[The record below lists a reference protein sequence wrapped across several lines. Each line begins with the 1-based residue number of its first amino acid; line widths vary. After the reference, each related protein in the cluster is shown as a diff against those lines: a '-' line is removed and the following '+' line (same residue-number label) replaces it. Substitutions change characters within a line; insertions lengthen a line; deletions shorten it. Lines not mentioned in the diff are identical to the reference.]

1 MVWYSSILLD
11 LDLPI
16 RYPAV
21 IVITGTSTTDKAL
34 RVNKFLFNFGLK
46 IKVSNENIYPKE
58 FSKILDKVKGKQEEK
73 VVSNLILRTLKV
85 ARYEAENKGH
95 FGIASKYYCHFTSPI
110 RRYPDLFIHR
120 VISKYLEKNYDI
132 TEKFI
137 NEYTV
142 KSENDAKQSSERE
155 KIATKVERESQDL
168 KKAEYMEGKIGQV
181 YKGIISSITQF
192 GVFVELENTVEGLI
206 RFENLGNEYFI
217 YDEEKKQ
224 LGLFDTK
231 YVESLRSGENIVYDG
246 DIVVMKD
253 MNPGSQLTSIRDI
266 VIMGNISAGARAIAA
281 GNITVMGK
289 IEGFVHAGANG
300 NDRAYIVGN
309 CLCPKVLQIADNIAE
324 APDDDESNQEI
335 KEISP
340 EIAFVSEGRIVIES
354 YLPKNIKKK
363 EIYRG

>member
-1 MVWYSSILLD
+1 MS
-11 LDLPI
+11 
-16 RYPAV
+16 
-21 IVITGTSTTDKAL
+21 
-34 RVNKFLFNFGLK
+34 LK
-46 IKVSNENIYPKE
+46 KVSSGEIIE
-58 FSKILDKVKGKQEEK
+58 FKG
-73 VVSNLILRTLKV
+73 
-85 ARYEAENKGH
+85 NK
-95 FGIASKYYCHFTSPI
+95 
-110 RRYPDLFIHR
+110 
-120 VISKYLEKNYDI
+120 
-132 TEKFI
+132 
-137 NEYTV
+137 
-142 KSENDAKQSSERE
+142 
-155 KIATKVERESQDL
+155 
-168 KKAEYMEGKIGQV
+168 
-181 YKGIISSITQF
+181 KGIIINIKKVAPFDVVKDSIINRLEEYVGFFNGAKICEINCDYLSDIQIIMIKE
-192 GVFVELENTVEGLI
+192 ELTSKFDIEFTE
-206 RFENLGNEYFI
+206 
-217 YDEEKKQ
+217 DEEKKQ

-266 VIMGNISAGARAIAA
+266 VIMGNISAGAS
-281 GNITVMGK
+281 
-289 IEGFVHAGANG
+289 G

>member
-1 MVWYSSILLD
+1 MS
-11 LDLPI
+11 
-16 RYPAV
+16 
-21 IVITGTSTTDKAL
+21 
-34 RVNKFLFNFGLK
+34 LK
-46 IKVSNENIYPKE
+46 KVSSGEIIE
-58 FSKILDKVKGKQEEK
+58 FKG
-73 VVSNLILRTLKV
+73 
-85 ARYEAENKGH
+85 NK
-95 FGIASKYYCHFTSPI
+95 
-110 RRYPDLFIHR
+110 
-120 VISKYLEKNYDI
+120 
-132 TEKFI
+132 
-137 NEYTV
+137 
-142 KSENDAKQSSERE
+142 
-155 KIATKVERESQDL
+155 
-168 KKAEYMEGKIGQV
+168 
-181 YKGIISSITQF
+181 KGIIINIKKVAPFDVVKDSIINRLEEYVGFFNGAKICEINCDYLSDIQIIMIKE
-192 GVFVELENTVEGLI
+192 ELTSKFDIEFTE
-206 RFENLGNEYFI
+206 
-217 YDEEKKQ
+217 DEEKKQ

-266 VIMGNISAGARAIAA
+266 VI
-281 GNITVMGK
+281 MGK